1 MSELADEQES
11 GKREVCQKIK
21 KRKECEVK
29 FSPPI
34 FLFLLLLNCA
44 PQSRNENG
52 APMTG
57 AERLERLAVADQQ
70 DLAPNELFRAIY
82 RGDLEQVKAIVSQ
95 SPRLLAVPDNRGA
108 NLPLG
113 VALQLRESEIAY
125 FLVENIPLGEIKSAN
140 DRQEGYIFTAAANG
154 YSEVIQKIAQRYYE
168 SLGRLSDYEF
178 SDIDMINQDGQRA
191 LHVATDRRVIEALE
205 NEYYRG
211 VMEVPFSQFTLL
223 EDNERRSFLHTAARD
238 GRVDV
243 LLWAA
248 ERSCNSSGTGES
260 ESSLGDGISYYG
272 DRIWRGIQTYVGGFG
287 VGLDQV
293 FNRRDSKGQT
303 ALHYAAKRK
312 DLEVLRA
319 VGSCEWIDYDLEDE
333 EGNIALQTLLL
344 SMDSMKNKF
353 SENDKQLLLFFLQRK
368 TRMRQWLVTSS
379 DYVNH
384 QNREGRSSL
393 HMAALMV
400 DPWAY
405 EKLSES
411 GDVYLQDWTKQRPID
426 LFNRKKSSK

>member
-1 MSELADEQES
+1 M
-11 GKREVCQKIK
+11 
-21 KRKECEVK
+21 K
-29 FSPPI
+29 FSHTMP
-34 FLFLLLLNCA
+34 LFLLLINCA
-44 PQSRNENG
+44 PQSRNEKG
-52 APMTG
+52 FPMKG

-82 RGDLEQVKAIVSQ
+82 RGDLEQVKAIVKQ
-95 SPRLLAVPDNRGA
+95 SPRLLAVPNNRDA
-108 NLPLG
+108 NFPLG
-113 VALQLRESEIAY
+113 VALQLRESAIAY
-125 FLVENIPLGEIKSAN
+125 FLAENIPLGEIKSVN
-140 DRQEGYIFTAAANG
+140 DRQEGYVFIAAANG

-168 SLGRLSDYEF
+168 SLGRFSDYEF
-178 SDIDMINQDGQRA
+178 SDIDLINQDGQRA

-211 VMEVPFSQFTLL
+211 VMEVPFFQFTQLV
-223 EDNERRSFLHTAARD
+223 DNEHRSFLHTAARD

-248 ERSCNSSGTGES
+248 ERYCSSSGAGDS
-260 ESSLGDGISYYG
+260 ESSLEEVISYFG
-272 DRIWRGIQTYVGGFG
+272 SRAWRGIQTYVGGFG

-312 DLEVLRA
+312 DLEILRA
-319 VGSCEWIDYDLEDE
+319 IGSCEWIDYDLEDE
-333 EGNIALQTLLL
+333 QGNIAMQTLLL
-344 SMDSMKNKF
+344 SMDSMKNKL
-353 SENDKQLLLFFLQRK
+353 SEKDKELLVFFLERK

-384 QNREGRSSL
+384 QNKEGRSSL
-393 HMAALMV
+393 HMAALML
-400 DPWAY
+400 DPWSY

-411 GDVYLQDWTKQRPID
+411 GDVYLQDLKKQRPID
-426 LFNRKKSSK
+426 LFNRKKSSR

>member
-1 MSELADEQES
+1 MDELTAEQEH
-11 GKREVCQKIK
+11 GKREKFQKRRWLK
-21 KRKECEVK
+21 VK
-29 FSPPI
+29 FRHTIPLVLVLI
-34 FLFLLLLNCA
+34 NCA
-44 PQSRNENG
+44 PQSRNEKG
-52 APMTG
+52 VSMTG

-70 DLAPNELFRAIY
+70 ELAPNELFRAIY
-82 RGDLEQVKAIVSQ
+82 RGDLEQVKVIVNH
-95 SPRLLAVPDNRGA
+95 SPRLLAVPNNRGA
-108 NLPLG
+108 NFPLG
-113 VALQLRESEIAY
+113 VALQLRESAIAY
-125 FLVENIPLGEIKSAN
+125 FLAENIPLGEIKSVN
-140 DRQEGYIFTAAANG
+140 ERQEGYVFTAAANG

-168 SLGRLSDYEF
+168 SLGHFADYEF
-178 SDIDMINQDGQRA
+178 SDIDLINQDGQRA

-211 VMEVPFSQFTLL
+211 AMEVPFFQFTQL

-248 ERSCNSSGTGES
+248 ERYCNSSGAGES
-260 ESSLGDGISYYG
+260 ESSLGEIISYFG
-272 DRIWRGIQTYVGGFG
+272 SRAWRGIQTYVGGFG

-293 FNRRDSKGQT
+293 FNRRDSKGQS

-312 DLEVLRA
+312 DLEILRA
-319 VGSCEWIDYDLEDE
+319 IGSCEWIDYDLEDE
-333 EGNIALQTLLL
+333 QGNIALQTLLL
-344 SMDSMKNKF
+344 SMDSMKNQL
-353 SENDKQLLLFFLQRK
+353 SENDKQLLVFFLQRK

-400 DPWAY
+400 DPWSY

-411 GDVYLQDWTKQRPID
+411 GDVYLQDLTKQRPID
-426 LFNRKKSSK
+426 LFNRRKSSK